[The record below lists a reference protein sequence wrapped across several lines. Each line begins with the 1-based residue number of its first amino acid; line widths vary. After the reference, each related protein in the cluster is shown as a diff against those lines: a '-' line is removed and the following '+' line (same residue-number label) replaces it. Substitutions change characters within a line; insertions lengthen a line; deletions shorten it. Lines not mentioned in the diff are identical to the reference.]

1 MINMEIDTVLYG
13 NQILFL
19 KSENTSFTGRDSLF
33 FAWCSP
39 VFMIVLNSLFE
50 KSSLAKGVVDFSLRS
65 EGIFTV
71 SVVVLAL
78 RHLWQPT
85 HPRKTSGLHDTV
97 HGFRLCQHSHR
108 LHFQTAAFRQHLSS
122 GFR

>member
-50 KSSLAKGVVDFSLRS
+50 KSSLAKMESL
-65 EGIFTV
+65 IFLCV
-71 SVVVLAL
+71 
-78 RHLWQPT
+78 
-85 HPRKTSGLHDTV
+85 PR
-97 HGFRLCQHSHR
+97 
-108 LHFQTAAFRQHLSS
+108 AFLLYPL
-122 GFR
+122 